1 MVITDKIGGKMPDKR
16 KGRKSL
22 RVGLTF
28 PSENDCAE
36 CGHNFEMRES
46 LEKCPICGSEVLAC
60 NGCVSGTGEGNGCKT
75 CEWGTNFQ
83 ELL

>member
-1 MVITDKIGGKMPDKR
+1 VVITDKIGGKMPDKR

-46 LEKCPICGSEVLAC
+46 LEKCPICGSEV
-60 NGCVSGTGEGNGCKT
+60 
-75 CEWGTNFQ
+75 
-83 ELL
+83 

>member
-1 MVITDKIGGKMPDKR
+1 M
-16 KGRKSL
+16 SNL
-22 RVGLTF
+22 RVG
-28 PSENDCAE
+28 
-36 CGHNFEMRES
+36 G
-46 LEKCPICGSEVLAC
+46 LAC